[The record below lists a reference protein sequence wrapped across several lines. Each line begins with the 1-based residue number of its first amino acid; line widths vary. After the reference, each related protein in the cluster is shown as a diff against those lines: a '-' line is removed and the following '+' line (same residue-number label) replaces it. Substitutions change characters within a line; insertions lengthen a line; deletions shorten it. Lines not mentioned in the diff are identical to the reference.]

1 MTATDQQQRRPIN
14 RQTITTI
21 AQAFSVLGIR
31 GGVSSQEEI
40 NAAFR
45 AKVKA
50 AATGTGSYTGDMDSL
65 TQAKKVLTA
74 ALTKALE
81 QAGIDQARQRAKQ
94 QEQEER
100 ERAKA
105 RPRPQAE
112 QKEEQREQPQP
123 QQQQPTPEPLRLGP
137 GSPAHLARRAYE
149 LQQARQREQTRRVW
163 TWNVSREQ
171 ARRRQEQR
179 LTCQQHKR
187 GGEIVMQPQPQQGQ
201 PEQRNDG
208 QELQPQQ
215 EARQAAERGGDG
227 DDTIQGALLLYRQR
241 QTELEQARQRE
252 QAMQKELSQIQ
263 AQRQKL
269 ETTVQTASQL
279 AEQLHAILTRVNDD
293 TPTAAG
299 TDAATE

>member
-65 TQAKKVLTA
+65 TQAKKILTA

-112 QKEEQREQPQP
+112 QKEEQHK
-123 QQQQPTPEPLRLGP
+123 QQKKEPEPLRLGP
-137 GSPAHLARRAYE
+137 GSQSHLARRAYE
-149 LQQARQREQTRRVW
+149 QKTAQEREQARRVW
-163 TWNVSREQ
+163 TWHVSREQ
-171 ARRRQEQR
+171 ARQRQDQY
-179 LTCQQHKR
+179 KR
-187 GGEIVMQPQPQQGQ
+187 GGERVMQHQQ
-201 PEQRNDG
+201 PEPRGDN
-208 QELQPQQ
+208 QELQQQ
-215 EARQAAERGGDG
+215 PPLQAGQTAGGAAAG
-227 DDTIQGALLLYRQR
+227 DTIQGALLLFQQR
-241 QTELEQARQRE
+241 QTELEQTRQRE
-252 QAMQKELSQIQ
+252 QAMQEALSQVQ
-263 AQRQKL
+263 VQRRKL
-269 ETTVQTASQL
+269 EATVQTASQL
-279 AEQLHAILTRVNDD
+279 AEQLHAILAHVNDD
-293 TPTAAG
+293 TPAAAG